1 MEGKLQLASERSL
14 FAFLL
19 VWQNVD
25 LQALWIYYLRVYFI
39 LFKLTIISNSKE
51 ITVRKLRQLHKRILQ
66 TFKDLQLTHYT
77 SRVRI
82 FPKFWRVQY

>member
-1 MEGKLQLASERSL
+1 MQRYLQLASERSL
-14 FAFLL
+14 FVYLL
-19 VWQNVD
+19 IWQNVD
-25 LQALWIYYLRVYFI
+25 LQALWVYYLRVYFI
-39 LFKLTIISNSKE
+39 LLKLKIITDSEE

-66 TFKDLQLTHYT
+66 AFKDLQLTHHT